1 MLYSLIPF
9 YITILLVEGVCVTTV
24 ILAPGVRG
32 RWGLSHH
39 FCTTSIASVAS
50 VASVANSKNTDFAVI
65 YNDLALARSPNRAWH
80 PMGLPHGPPGAQ
92 GAPNGPQR
100 CPKTAKGTSKAGQR
114 GPKAPQREPNSI
126 YTNSRSTAQAAVTC
140 FMICLSKIVVLHA
153 NKSFLN
159 MFNVFFRFLN
169 QKPCRTIVKL
179 PQKASF
185 ETKMRSF
192 GTSIALP

>member
-1 MLYSLIPF
+1 M
-9 YITILLVEGVCVTTV
+9 TTV

-32 RWGLSHH
+32 RWGLSHN
-39 FCTTSIASVAS
+39 FCTTSVAS
-50 VASVANSKNTDFAVI
+50 VAPVADSKNADFAVI

-126 YTNSRSTAQAAVTC
+126 YTNSRSTAQAA
-140 FMICLSKIVVLHA
+140 FILLLHYYVIILVY
-153 NKSFLN
+153 NYK
-159 MFNVFFRFLN
+159 
-169 QKPCRTIVKL
+169 TILLYNYNIMAAWAVDRE
-179 PQKASF
+179 F
-185 ETKMRSF
+185 VI
-192 GTSIALP
+192 GII

>member
-1 MLYSLIPF
+1 M
-9 YITILLVEGVCVTTV
+9 YICIYIYKHIHLLLFEGVCVTTV

-39 FCTTSIASVAS
+39 FCTTSVAS
-50 VASVANSKNTDFAVI
+50 VASVANSKNTDFAII

-126 YTNSRSTAQAAVTC
+126 YTNSRSTAQAAV
-140 FMICLSKIVVLHA
+140 MLLLYVYQ
-153 NKSFLN
+153 
-159 MFNVFFRFLN
+159 FFILLYHY
-169 QKPCRTIVKL
+169 II
-179 PQKASF
+179 
-185 ETKMRSF
+185 
-192 GTSIALP
+192 IALYY